1 MITQDDA
8 KNLLFFLKRCPTEG
22 LIESTVLVGL
32 AQKLKD
38 IIVGDPNGQDLPAA
52 TE

>member
-1 MITQDDA
+1 MLTQDDA

-22 LIESTVLVGL
+22 LIEATVLVGL

-38 IIVGDPNGQDLPAA
+38 IATGGPNGQDLPAA
-52 TE
+52 PE